1 MASSTEVTA
10 QARTGA
16 TEDALLAASHRE
28 LDALFRGSPAGPVPT
43 GVLDGTALLLP
54 GGPAAAALIQ
64 ALVWQ
69 GKVVDPGGTSLRN
82 RITPLG
88 IRAVTARVRHDECL
102 VDGRPCVVFDY
113 SRTSLVARGV
123 RDEVRLFAPGLY
135 LGVVWLVGHRVGWF
149 ALRERQPGTGS
160 PPSPAD
166 RWFARLAVAVD
177 DRRWDRFSTWVGI
190 ALIKG
195 IRDNMRQHNLF
206 DTNDSDRAEV
216 YTPEGM
222 RWIDD
227 NDMSSVPTRHHPDLA
242 PVLRNVDNA
251 FAPWPLPAGA
261 GAPPAQVR

>member
-28 LDALFRGSPAGPVPT
+28 LDALFRDSPAGPVPT

-54 GGPAAAALIQ
+54 GGRAAAALIQ

-88 IRAVTARVRHDECL
+88 IRAVTARVRHDESL

-123 RDEVRLFAPGLY
+123 RDEVRLVAPCRY

-160 PPSPAD
+160 PPSPAG

-190 ALIKG
+190 AL
-195 IRDNMRQHNLF
+195 
-206 DTNDSDRAEV
+206 
-216 YTPEGM
+216 
-222 RWIDD
+222 
-227 NDMSSVPTRHHPDLA
+227 
-242 PVLRNVDNA
+242 
-251 FAPWPLPAGA
+251 
-261 GAPPAQVR
+261 APPAQVR